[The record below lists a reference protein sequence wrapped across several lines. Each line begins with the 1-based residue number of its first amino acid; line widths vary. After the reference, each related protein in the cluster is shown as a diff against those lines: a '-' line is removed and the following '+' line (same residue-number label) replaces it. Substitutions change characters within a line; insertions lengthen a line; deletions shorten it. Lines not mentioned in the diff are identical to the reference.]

1 MSTLL
6 TALQDGEK
14 ESSSPLSFVD
24 TIVKDDSTLVASCSV
39 DEYSGASVDDA
50 SVDAIL
56 DDALLA
62 LNSSLQH
69 DPSVID
75 TSMVEAT
82 PPPKQSARSS
92 DVEYTPLKRHAGVAK
107 EGIRR
112 CITCNTKKTSKWYR
126 DPSILES
133 GVIFGHYEREI
144 DQYIC
149 KNCYNVIYKLRRE
162 ASAAAK
168 VED

>member
-14 ESSSPLSFVD
+14 ENSKPISFVD
-24 TIVKDDSTLVASCSV
+24 TIVKDDSTLVASCSA
-39 DEYSGASVDDA
+39 DDYSLDS

-69 DPSVID
+69 SPSVID
-75 TSMVEAT
+75 TSMAEAT
-82 PPPKQSARSS
+82 TPPKQSARSS
-92 DVEYTPLKRHAGVAK
+92 DIEYTPRKRHAGEAK
-107 EGIRR
+107 EGVRR
-112 CITCNTKKTSKWYR
+112 CITCTTKKTTKWYR
-126 DPSILES
+126 DPSVLES
-133 GVIFGHYEREI
+133 GVIFDHYEREI

-149 KNCYNVIYKLRRE
+149 KNCYNVVYKLRRE

-168 VED
+168 LKN